1 MSKKAFRILT
11 TVLTLV
17 AILALTVNF
26 AEARNRVS
34 RQRVAPPSGS
44 MLRAGGINCASP
56 TVVGT
61 PTWSDSDNTCSG
73 NNTLEDYW
81 TGAPNCETYPYPGP
95 ELLYQIDLGTANEV
109 QILLEPQT
117 ADLGVFLLS
126 DCTSGLSCV
135 TFFDAV
141 GGGAPSLIAPG
152 QTGVTVPGQPGT
164 FDFAPVS
171 GPGSYY
177 VYVDSYYASGVLSCG
192 SYNLTVTGNLPVE
205 LMEFK
210 VE

>member
-1 MSKKAFRILT
+1 MSKKAFRFLT

-34 RQRVAPPSGS
+34 RQRVAPPAGS
-44 MLRAGGINCASP
+44 MPKAGSIDCSNP
-56 TVVGT
+56 TLVGT
-61 PTWSDSDNTCSG
+61 PTWSDSDNTCAGS
-73 NNTLEDYW
+73 NAVEDYW

-95 ELLYQIDLGTANEV
+95 ELLYQIDFGAMNEV
-109 QILLEPQT
+109 QVLLEPQT
-117 ADLGVFLLS
+117 ADLGVFLLT
-126 DCTSGLSCV
+126 DCGNGLSCH
-135 TFFDAV
+135 TFFDSV

-152 QTGVTVPGQPGT
+152 QTGVTVPGQSGT
-164 FDFAPVS
+164 FDFPPANV
-171 GPGSYY
+171 GSYY
-177 VYVDSYYASGVLSCG
+177 IYVDSYYATGSLSCG
-192 SYNLTVTGNLPVE
+192 SYNLTVTGSLPVE